1 MAAGEPLH
9 VIIAPAQSGERLDRA
24 LVTALA
30 DALPT
35 LSRTR
40 IKALI
45 EAGAVQSGDFQKVTD
60 PSLRV
65 RPGQTFAIVVP
76 EARPITVEAQRL
88 PLDILYED
96 ADVIVVDK
104 PAGMVVHPAPGN
116 PDRTLVNALVAHC
129 GASLQ
134 GIGGV
139 QRPGIVHRLDKD
151 TSGLMVVAK
160 TDLAHQSLVEQFA
173 ARSVERVY
181 AALVWGTPQPRKGEI
196 SGAIGRS
203 RTDRKKM
210 AVLRQ
215 GGKPALTRY
224 EVRRSFAGGA
234 VSLLDCRLATGRTH
248 QIRVHLTTSG
258 HPLIG
263 DPVYGRA
270 KQRPAALPA
279 PAAAAVTGFE
289 RQALD
294 AYILGFRHPRSG
306 APLRFEKK
314 LSNDINSLIRT
325 LESV

>member
-1 MAAGEPLH
+1 MTAGEPLH
-9 VIIAPAQSGERLDRA
+9 VTIQPAQSGERLDRA
-24 LVTALA
+24 LVAALA
-30 DALPT
+30 ETLPA

-40 IKALI
+40 LKALI
-45 EAGAVQSGDFQKVTD
+45 ESGAVQSSDFQAVTD
-60 PSLRV
+60 PAQRV
-65 RPGQTFAIVVP
+65 RPGQTFAIIIP
-76 EARPITVEAQRL
+76 EALPITVEGQSI

-116 PDRTLVNALVAHC
+116 PDRTLVNALIAHC
-129 GASLQ
+129 GASLK

-151 TSGLMVVAK
+151 TSGLMVAAK
-160 TDLAHQSLVEQFA
+160 TDAAHQSLVAQFA

-181 AALVWGTPQPRKGEI
+181 AALVWGVPQPRRGEI

-224 EVRRSFAGGA
+224 EVKRSFAGGA

-248 QIRVHLTTSG
+248 QIRVHLTAAG
-258 HPLIG
+258 HPLLG

-270 KQRPAALPA
+270 RVRSRALPV
-279 PAAAAVTGFE
+279 PAAAAVAGFE

-294 AYILGFRHPRSG
+294 AYLLGFRHPLSG
-306 APLRFEKK
+306 NPLRFEKK
-314 LSNDINSLIRT
+314 LSNDISDLIRT